1 MRMWLVLA
9 CQVPND
15 TAGDGEPV
23 DPEAGVREDSASDSE
38 YCDRPD
44 RTTWPSTL
52 TWPDDTGVCDSG
64 GSLFVEGQLHV
75 RDVADL
81 GDLGCLCEVEQ
92 DAWFDGVSGTDLT
105 GLEHL
110 RSTGQDLMVTGSSL
124 DSLSGLD
131 SVVEVRSVFI
141 EGSTM
146 VDLTGLSGLSTV
158 DELSIMNSDV
168 RDLIPPNDTMVFNM
182 SLVTCAPEELG
193 GDSEIGVEVSWKDA
207 ETFADE
213 QLRKSW
219 TFAEMS
225 AGDTALLTKG
235 EAIYGYAEA
244 MKAERGQTSRV
255 SREEALEILG
265 EAERQN
271 EGGVDLIEIRRVL
284 EAL

>member
-1 MRMWLVLA
+1 MK
-9 CQVPND
+9 N
-15 TAGDGEPV
+15 
-23 DPEAGVREDSASDSE
+23 
-38 YCDRPD
+38 
-44 RTTWPSTL
+44 
-52 TWPDDTGVCDSG
+52 
-64 GSLFVEGQLHV
+64 SLF
-75 RDVADL
+75 
-81 GDLGCLCEVEQ
+81 
-92 DAWFDGVSGTDLT
+92 
-105 GLEHL
+105 
-110 RSTGQDLMVTGSSL
+110 
-124 DSLSGLD
+124 
-131 SVVEVRSVFI
+131 
-141 EGSTM
+141 
-146 VDLTGLSGLSTV
+146 
-158 DELSIMNSDV
+158 
-168 RDLIPPNDTMVFNM
+168 
-182 SLVTCAPEELG
+182 ELG